1 MNDTYRFDTK
11 TKTNKRYTSGF
22 LISIMAN
29 KNYIF
34 IMKLDKT
41 SIDIDKFI
49 NIFFYTKL
57 RTQENMSRRFRNA
70 AVSTTQ
76 NIMGLKQISYASGC
90 TEVIF

>member
-1 MNDTYRFDTK
+1 MTPISLIQRQRQIKGTVQV
-11 TKTNKRYTSGF
+11 F

-34 IMKLDKT
+34 IMKLEKT

-49 NIFFYTKL
+49 NTFFYIKF
-57 RTQENMSRRFRNA
+57 RKQENMSRRFRNA
-70 AVSTTQ
+70 VVSTTQ

-90 TEVIF
+90 TEVTF